1 MAYGIKLS
9 VEARFNGDVTLDAKT
24 SEFARHYERELAKQ
38 ELRAQLIRG
47 FLTARFPPELCGR
60 SGVQHQKQKDS
71 NPRHVVLEWLW
82 KSARLK
88 LPYCPRH

>member
-1 MAYGIKLS
+1 M
-9 VEARFNGDVTLDAKT
+9 
-24 SEFARHYERELAKQ
+24 
-38 ELRAQLIRG
+38 ELRGTANPG
-47 FLTARFPPELCGR
+47 FFDSKFPLNCAAEVAYNIKSRRIL
-60 SGVQHQKQKDS
+60 